1 MTLELQPGESC
12 GYWKYHVPGKH
23 FKQAKANSKINN
35 VRTVVLLDSGSE
47 VSIIDATFAR
57 KVGCYIDTSQSQEC
71 LGIGEKLYVATG
83 RTKIKLTLAGSLVY
97 LYEVWVGDDLP
108 PDYQAILGMDFMV
121 PAGIRLDL
129 GDGSMC
135 LPDEIRVM
143 LHGRRQIFSD
153 KARPICVG
161 EHLTVGIA
169 RSVELPLRL
178 REANN
183 EKLWLTKGQGWVP
196 TLIKGPGRLRYLHI
210 TNLSDRTLILQRDV
224 QIGLQLSG
232 YHVPRQPGYVSVGSR
247 RYAEWQTLAWE
258 ATTDATTVT
267 AAAQPADDNG
277 PAVDRVEYP
286 TPRQILARPQGT
298 ATTEQRDAVGDGGR
312 AVATCV
318 TRSGTPPAEEIS
330 EAGLGNSPLHVEI
343 RVGACRPTEE
353 ASVIADMPGAPA
365 DTAREGAES
374 GEREDDSIQSDE
386 VSDREPVHKAELQA
400 EEVTQA
406 PAQGATKQIPLEDRR
421 ASVSAPSPG
430 AMPPDLLGLAS
441 EDPEPNPD
449 PDTRRGEP
457 DGGSE
462 ATIEVRIEDL
472 QVGDLADNTEEEIRK
487 LQDIIWTHRH
497 LLIGKGNALPPAAV
511 GAICDIDVG
520 DAAPIAQ
527 RVRKIAPRFRE
538 KVSDLLKGLLSAKII
553 RHSTSPWASPIV
565 VIIKKNG
572 VDIRLCI
579 DYRLVN
585 GLTKLMI
592 YPMPLINDLLEDLD
606 KVLWYCSLDMASGFW
621 VVSMTD
627 RARAI
632 SAFITPFGLFEWN
645 RMPFG
650 LKNAPQIYQRPID
663 NALYGFLR
671 IPPAADQSTLTGL
684 FKEGDPEEAG
694 ESSVLGRR
702 SYIDDILVTAGSG
715 DLLCDRVKALL
726 EACDKCNISISVA
739 KSFWGLK
746 KVDYLGHRVSNEGLE
761 SHPKDLSALTDLP
774 FPRTL
779 RAMQSFLVSLNYYGL
794 FIEDMAIYA
803 SVLYELREVDFAAF
817 RDQAGC
823 ERVGPTITPG
833 EDQQNNQATADP
845 KWDEAKAAFSELK
858 RKIAATP
865 ILRHFDAEKRPV
877 VIIYASEWAVSASL
891 VQDHDG
897 TYLPVM
903 FTSRTLK
910 KNELNYG
917 IVEKEVLALLR
928 MLDLG
933 YSMLAGRPIQVLARH
948 STLV

>member
-1 MTLELQPGESC
+1 MTLELQPGESR

-23 FKQAKANSKINN
+23 FKQAKANGKINN

-153 KARPICVG
+153 KARPVCVG
-161 EHLTVGIA
+161 EHLTVGVA
-169 RSVELPLRL
+169 GSVELPLRL
-178 REANN
+178 READH
-183 EKLWLTKGQGWVP
+183 EKLWLTRGQSWVP
-196 TLIKGPGRLRYLHI
+196 TLMKGPGRLRYLHI
-210 TNLSDRTLILQRDV
+210 TNLSNQKLILQRDV
-224 QIGLQLSG
+224 QVGLQLSG
-232 YHVPRQPGYVSVGSR
+232 DHVPRQPGFVSVGSR

-258 ATTDATTVT
+258 ANTDAAT
-267 AAAQPADDNG
+267 AAAAAHPTRDDG
-277 PAVDRVEYP
+277 PTVDRVEYP
-286 TPRQILARPQGT
+286 TPRQILARPQKVV
-298 ATTEQRDAVGDGGR
+298 ATERGDAIRDGGR
-312 AVATCV
+312 AVATC
-318 TRSGTPPAEEIS
+318 TARSGTSPAEEVS
-330 EAGLGNSPLHVEI
+330 DEGLGGDPAHEETCVD
-343 RVGACRPTEE
+343 ADRPTEE
-353 ASVIADMPGAPA
+353 GSVVAGSPEAPVV
-365 DTAREGAES
+365 TAEEGGMSS
-374 GEREDDSIQSDE
+374 GREDDLAQSDE
-386 VSDREPVHKAELQA
+386 VRDQEPMCKIGSQA
-400 EEVTQA
+400 EEVTRSPTQS
-406 PAQGATKQIPLEDRR
+406 ATKQIPHEDDR
-421 ASVSAPSPG
+421 ACATAPT
-430 AMPPDLLGLAS
+430 PDTIPRGLPDQAS
-441 EDPEPNPD
+441 NDPEPNPD
-449 PDTRRGEP
+449 PETRRGEP
-457 DGGSE
+457 ESGSEVCYHDGGTLEAEEVDGEWAVLPEVSP

-472 QVGDLADNTEEEIRK
+472 QVGDLTDNTEDEIRK
-487 LQDIIWTHRH
+487 LRDIIWAHRH

-511 GAICDIDVG
+511 GAVCDIDVG

-527 RVRKIAPRFRE
+527 RVRKIAPQFRE

-650 LKNAPQIYQRPID
+650 MKNAPQIY
-663 NALYGFLR
+663 
-671 IPPAADQSTLTGL
+671 
-684 FKEGDPEEAG
+684 
-694 ESSVLGRR
+694 
-702 SYIDDILVTAGSG
+702 
-715 DLLCDRVKALL
+715 
-726 EACDKCNISISVA
+726 
-739 KSFWGLK
+739 
-746 KVDYLGHRVSNEGLE
+746 
-761 SHPKDLSALTDLP
+761 
-774 FPRTL
+774 
-779 RAMQSFLVSLNYYGL
+779 
-794 FIEDMAIYA
+794 
-803 SVLYELREVDFAAF
+803 
-817 RDQAGC
+817 
-823 ERVGPTITPG
+823 
-833 EDQQNNQATADP
+833 
-845 KWDEAKAAFSELK
+845 
-858 RKIAATP
+858 
-865 ILRHFDAEKRPV
+865 
-877 VIIYASEWAVSASL
+877 
-891 VQDHDG
+891 
-897 TYLPVM
+897 
-903 FTSRTLK
+903 
-910 KNELNYG
+910 
-917 IVEKEVLALLR
+917 
-928 MLDLG
+928 
-933 YSMLAGRPIQVLARH
+933 
-948 STLV
+948 

>member
-1 MTLELQPGESC
+1 M
-12 GYWKYHVPGKH
+12 
-23 FKQAKANSKINN
+23 
-35 VRTVVLLDSGSE
+35 
-47 VSIIDATFAR
+47 
-57 KVGCYIDTSQSQEC
+57 
-71 LGIGEKLYVATG
+71 
-83 RTKIKLTLAGSLVY
+83 
-97 LYEVWVGDDLP
+97 DL
-108 PDYQAILGMDFMV
+108 MV

-143 LHGRRQIFSD
+143 LHRRRQIFSD
-153 KARPICVG
+153 KARPVCVG
-161 EHLTVGIA
+161 EHLMVGIA

-178 REANN
+178 READN
-183 EKLWLTKGQGWVP
+183 EKLWLTRGQGWVP

-232 YHVPRQPGYVSVGSR
+232 DHVPRQPGYVSVGSR

-267 AAAQPADDNG
+267 AAAQPAGDNG

-330 EAGLGNSPLHVEI
+330 EAGLGSSPLHVEI
-343 RVGACRPTEE
+343 RVDAGRPTEK

-374 GEREDDSIQSDE
+374 LEREDDSIQSDE
-386 VSDREPVHKAELQA
+386 VSDREPVRKAELQA
-400 EEVTQA
+400 EEVAQA

-421 ASVSAPSPG
+421 ASVSAPAPG
-430 AMPPDLLGLAS
+430 AMPPGLLGQAS

-449 PDTRRGEP
+449 PETRRGEP
-457 DGGSE
+457 DGGSAVCYHDGGTLE
-462 ATIEVRIEDL
+462 AEDVDGEWAVLPEVSQATIEVRIEDL

-487 LQDIIWTHRH
+487 LRDIIWAHRH
-497 LLIGKGNALPPAAV
+497 HLIGKGNALPPAAV

-592 YPMPLINDLLEDLD
+592 YPMPLINDLLVDLD
-606 KVLWYCSLDMASGFW
+606 
-621 VVSMTD
+621 VSMTD

-650 LKNAPQIYQRPID
+650 LKNAPQIYQRLID

-671 IPPAADQSTLTGL
+671 IPPAVDQSTLTDL

-702 SYIDDILVTAGSG
+702 SYIDDILVTAGSW

-726 EACDKCNISISVA
+726 EACDKWNISISVA

-761 SHPKDLSALTDLP
+761 AHPKDLSALTDLP

-779 RAMQSFLVSLNYYGL
+779 RAMQSFLGSLNYYRR
-794 FIEDMAIYA
+794 FIEDMAIYT
-803 SVLYELREVDFAAF
+803 SVLYELREVDFAAI

-823 ERVGPTITPG
+823 ERVGPTITTG

-845 KWDEAKAAFSELK
+845 K
-858 RKIAATP
+858 
-865 ILRHFDAEKRPV
+865 
-877 VIIYASEWAVSASL
+877 
-891 VQDHDG
+891 
-897 TYLPVM
+897 
-903 FTSRTLK
+903 
-910 KNELNYG
+910 
-917 IVEKEVLALLR
+917 
-928 MLDLG
+928 
-933 YSMLAGRPIQVLARH
+933 
-948 STLV
+948 

>member
-1 MTLELQPGESC
+1 M
-12 GYWKYHVPGKH
+12 
-23 FKQAKANSKINN
+23 
-35 VRTVVLLDSGSE
+35 
-47 VSIIDATFAR
+47 
-57 KVGCYIDTSQSQEC
+57 
-71 LGIGEKLYVATG
+71 
-83 RTKIKLTLAGSLVY
+83 
-97 LYEVWVGDDLP
+97 
-108 PDYQAILGMDFMV
+108 
-121 PAGIRLDL
+121 
-129 GDGSMC
+129 
-135 LPDEIRVM
+135 
-143 LHGRRQIFSD
+143 
-153 KARPICVG
+153 
-161 EHLTVGIA
+161 
-169 RSVELPLRL
+169 
-178 REANN
+178 
-183 EKLWLTKGQGWVP
+183 
-196 TLIKGPGRLRYLHI
+196 
-210 TNLSDRTLILQRDV
+210 SDRTLILQRDV

-232 YHVPRQPGYVSVGSR
+232 DHVPRQPGYVSVGSR
-247 RYAEWQTLAWE
+247 RYAEWQTLTWE

-267 AAAQPADDNG
+267 AAAQPAGDNG

-330 EAGLGNSPLHVEI
+330 EAGLGSSPLHVEI
-343 RVGACRPTEE
+343 RVDAGRPTEE
-353 ASVIADMPGAPA
+353 ASVIADMPGAPV

-386 VSDREPVHKAELQA
+386 VSDREPVRKAELQA
-400 EEVTQA
+400 EEVAQA

-421 ASVSAPSPG
+421 ASVSAPAPG
-430 AMPPDLLGLAS
+430 AMPPGLLGQAS

-449 PDTRRGEP
+449 PETRRGEP

-462 ATIEVRIEDL
+462 VCYHDGGTLEAEDVDGEWAVLPEVSQATIEVRIEDL

-487 LQDIIWTHRH
+487 LRDIIWAHRH

-572 VDIRLCI
+572 VDIRFCI

-645 RMPFG
+645 HMPFG
-650 LKNAPQIYQRPID
+650 LKNAPQIYQRLID

-671 IPPAADQSTLTGL
+671 IPPAVDQSTLMDL

-702 SYIDDILVTAGSG
+702 SYIDDILVTAGSW

-726 EACDKCNISISVA
+726 EACDKWNISISVA
-739 KSFWGLK
+739 KSFGGLT

-761 SHPKDLSALTDLP
+761 AHPKDLSALTDLP

-779 RAMQSFLVSLNYYGL
+779 RAMQSFLGSLNYYGR

-803 SVLYELREVDFAAF
+803 SVLYELREVDFAAT

-823 ERVGPTITPG
+823 ERV
-833 EDQQNNQATADP
+833 
-845 KWDEAKAAFSELK
+845 
-858 RKIAATP
+858 
-865 ILRHFDAEKRPV
+865 
-877 VIIYASEWAVSASL
+877 
-891 VQDHDG
+891 
-897 TYLPVM
+897 
-903 FTSRTLK
+903 
-910 KNELNYG
+910 
-917 IVEKEVLALLR
+917 
-928 MLDLG
+928 
-933 YSMLAGRPIQVLARH
+933 
-948 STLV
+948 

>member
-1 MTLELQPGESC
+1 MTLELQPGESR

-35 VRTVVLLDSGSE
+35 MKTVVLLDSGSE

-57 KVGCYIDTSQSQEC
+57 KVGRYIDTSQSQEC

-135 LPDEIRVM
+135 LPNEIRVM

-169 RSVELPLRL
+169 ESAELPLRL
-178 REANN
+178 RETDN
-183 EKLWLTKGQGWVP
+183 EKLWLTRGQ
-196 TLIKGPGRLRYLHI
+196 
-210 TNLSDRTLILQRDV
+210 
-224 QIGLQLSG
+224 
-232 YHVPRQPGYVSVGSR
+232 
-247 RYAEWQTLAWE
+247 
-258 ATTDATTVT
+258 
-267 AAAQPADDNG
+267 
-277 PAVDRVEYP
+277 
-286 TPRQILARPQGT
+286 
-298 ATTEQRDAVGDGGR
+298 
-312 AVATCV
+312 
-318 TRSGTPPAEEIS
+318 
-330 EAGLGNSPLHVEI
+330 
-343 RVGACRPTEE
+343 
-353 ASVIADMPGAPA
+353 
-365 DTAREGAES
+365 
-374 GEREDDSIQSDE
+374 
-386 VSDREPVHKAELQA
+386 
-400 EEVTQA
+400 
-406 PAQGATKQIPLEDRR
+406 
-421 ASVSAPSPG
+421 
-430 AMPPDLLGLAS
+430 
-441 EDPEPNPD
+441 
-449 PDTRRGEP
+449 
-457 DGGSE
+457 

-472 QVGDLADNTEEEIRK
+472 QVGDLADNTEDEIRK
-487 LQDIIWTHRH
+487 LRDIIWAHRH

-520 DAAPIAQ
+520 DATPIAQ
-527 RVRKIAPRFRE
+527 RVRKIAPQFRE

-621 VVSMTD
+621 VMSMAD

-650 LKNAPQIYQRPID
+650 LKNAPQIYQRLID

-671 IPPAADQSTLTGL
+671 IPPAADQNALTDL
-684 FKEGDPEEAG
+684 FKAGDPEETG

-702 SYIDDILVTAGSG
+702 SYIDDILVTAGSW

-726 EACDKCNISISVA
+726 EACDKWNISISVA

-761 SHPKDLSALTDLP
+761 AHPKDLSALTDLP

-779 RAMQSFLVSLNYYGL
+779 RAMQSFL
-794 FIEDMAIYA
+794 
-803 SVLYELREVDFAAF
+803 DFAAI
-817 RDQAGC
+817 RDRDRRGGA
-823 ERVGPTITPG
+823 GPTVTST
-833 EDQQNNQATADP
+833 EDPQDDRTTVDP
-845 KWDEAKAAFSELK
+845 KWVEAEAAFSELK
-858 RKIAATP
+858 KKIAATP
-865 ILRHFDAEKRPV
+865 ILRHFDTEKRPV
-877 VIIYASEWAVSASL
+877 VIVYASEWAVSASL

-897 TYLPVM
+897 IYLPVM

-910 KNELNYG
+910 QNELNYG

-933 YSMLAGRPIQVLARH
+933 YSMLVGRSIQVLARH
-948 STLV
+948 STLAWLFRAAGLQGRLGQWAALLSPWTLEITKCTRGEDEILGSLATAVTPRSVVDQALTAIAPRKEPRRSEDTPVPTVEQDEVLLVASFDGSARVKRGGGAFSAIIWRLPEWTVVKAAS